1 MSDIARLLHYVERK
15 NSDGVEN
22 EIAGGADVNQRE
34 PSTGKTALHF
44 AAGQDDRGKEES
56 SVKIIQMLLAAGSEV
71 NSKDILGNTPLPPD
85 HTEVYRGTGTE
96 VGRR

>member
-34 PSTGKTALHF
+34 PVRRRADTHARVH
-44 AAGQDDRGKEES
+44 DRLS
-56 SVKIIQMLLAAGSEV
+56 RPA
-71 NSKDILGNTPLPPD
+71 
-85 HTEVYRGTGTE
+85 R
-96 VGRR
+96 